1 MKLKQIFRINL
12 LCIWCSAIHPCRVV
26 MNSNWG
32 DFITRPT
39 KHPLPKLSTLLVYY
53 FCNQSVLQI
62 SYTKYTFSRLE
73 V

>member
-1 MKLKQIFRINL
+1 MFSETIPSSVKGMFYLPGMVALR
-12 LCIWCSAIHPCRVV
+12 
-26 MNSNWG
+26 
-32 DFITRPT
+32 D
-39 KHPLPKLSTLLVYY
+39 PLPKLSTLLVYY

>member
-32 DFITRPT
+32 CHVLHDV
-39 KHPLPKLSTLLVYY
+39 LSADRLHVLIYEVGNKRGSTWSI
-53 FCNQSVLQI
+53 SV
-62 SYTKYTFSRLE
+62 
-73 V
+73 